1 MSLKNKLNRMK
12 KHMNLEPVK
21 HSSPIPEN
29 AEIVKDI
36 PYLEKWLENDTVSY
50 HFDDDYC
57 FIREVRYPLN
67 HEHGL
72 YAFSELKTIVK
83 EWNQAPLEHPLST
96 KGRKSEELFFFD
108 TETTGLGGGAGNTI
122 FLLGYAYIEGEE
134 VVVKQHILREPGSE
148 IPLYQSFLENINYE
162 TLVTYNGKSF
172 DWPQLKT
179 RHTLIKEHVP
189 KLPEFG
195 HFDLYHASRRLWKNK
210 LERVKLSAVET
221 DILGV
226 HRKDDIPGYLAP
238 MIYFDFVERKNPEI
252 LFGIMKHNEMDVLSL
267 ITLYIHLSRK
277 ILQLDGYTEESMQI
291 ARWLDYL
298 GKKQESV
305 DAYEKIVAAGNEEDR
320 IIAGHALAFQKKKQ
334 KQYNEALEIWRGVAL
349 KGHAQLKIAASIE
362 CAKLY
367 EHQFKDVSAALECS
381 MDAHH
386 EMMRKENG
394 AVDEKKQIELEKRIS
409 RLEQKQISKGSASGA
424 RKSAVPIS
432 E

>member
-12 KHMNLEPVK
+12 THMNLEPVK
-21 HSSPIPEN
+21 LPSEEEN
-29 AEIVKDI
+29 NHIVNEEI
-36 PYLEKWLENDTVSY
+36 PYLEKWQENDTVSF

-57 FIREVRYPLN
+57 FIREVRYPIN
-67 HEHGL
+67 HKHGL
-72 YAFSELKTIVK
+72 YAFSELKKIVN
-83 EWNQAPLEHPLST
+83 EWNQTSLEHPLSAR
-96 KGRKSEELFFFD
+96 GVKSEDLFFFD

-122 FLLGYAYIEGEE
+122 FLLGYAYLEGEE
-134 VVVKQHILREPGSE
+134 VVVKQHILPQPGSE

-179 RHTLIKEHVP
+179 RHTLVKEHVP

-210 LERVKLSAVET
+210 LERVKLSVVET

-226 HRKDDIPGYLAP
+226 HREDDIPGYLAP

-252 LFGIMKHNEMDVLSL
+252 LFGIMKHNELDILSL

-277 ILQLDGYTEESMQI
+277 ILQIDGYTEESMEI
-291 ARWLDYL
+291 ARWLAYL
-298 GKKQESV
+298 GKKEESV
-305 DAYEKIVAAGNEEDR
+305 ETYEKIVEAGNEEDR

-334 KQYNEALEIWRGVAL
+334 QQFNEALEIWKEVAL
-349 KGHAQLKIAASIE
+349 KGNVQIRIQAQIE

-367 EHQFKDVSAALECS
+367 EHQFKEVGTALKC
-381 MDAHH
+381 AKIAQQ
-386 EMMRKENG
+386 EMVREG
-394 AVDEKKQIELEKRIS
+394 TIPRKKQLELEKRIR
-409 RLEQKQISKGSASGA
+409 RLEKKRGI
-424 RKSAVPIS
+424 
-432 E
+432 

>member
-12 KHMNLEPVK
+12 KHMNLEQVKPALPV
-21 HSSPIPEN
+21 EN
-29 AEIVKDI
+29 TGSAGDI
-36 PYLEKWLENDTVSY
+36 PYFEKWMENDTVSY
-50 HFDDDYC
+50 HFDDDHC
-57 FIREVRYPLN
+57 FIREVRYPLD
-67 HEHGL
+67 HKHGK
-72 YAFSELKTIVK
+72 YAFSELKEIVK
-83 EWNQAPLEHPLST
+83 EWNRTPLSHPLST

-108 TETTGLGGGAGNTI
+108 TETTGLGGGTGNTI
-122 FLLGYAYIEGEE
+122 FLLGYAYIVGEE

-252 LFGIMKHNEMDVLSL
+252 LFGIMKHNEIDVLSL

-277 ILQLDGYTEESMQI
+277 ILQLDGYTEESIEI
-291 ARWLDYL
+291 ARWFDYL
-298 GKKQESV
+298 GKKQESA
-305 DAYEKIVAAGNEEDR
+305 DAYEKILVAGNEEDR
-320 IIAGHALAFQKKKQ
+320 IVAGHALAFQKKKQ
-334 KQYNEALEIWRGVAL
+334 KQYIEALDIWKEVAL
-349 KGHAQLKIAASIE
+349 KGDDQLRVAAKIE

-381 MDAHH
+381 LAAKE
-386 EMMRKENG
+386 EMAGGEYG
-394 AVDEKKQIELEKRIS
+394 LAAEKKRIELEKRIR
-409 RLEQKQISKGSASGA
+409 RLEQKEIAIDFANGA
-424 RKSAVPIS
+424 RK
-432 E
+432 

>member
-12 KHMNLEPVK
+12 THMNLEPVNNP
-21 HSSPIPEN
+21 SPIEEDSTSVN
-29 AEIVKDI
+29 TDI
-36 PYLEKWLENDTVSY
+36 PFHDKWLENDTVSF

-67 HEHGL
+67 HKHGL
-72 YAFSELKTIVK
+72 YSFSELKKIVK
-83 EWNQAPLEHPLST
+83 EWNQTSLVHPLSA
-96 KGRKSEELFFFD
+96 KGVKSEELFFFD

-122 FLLGYAYIEGEE
+122 FLLGYAYLEGEE
-134 VVVKQHILREPGSE
+134 VVVKQHILPQPGSE

-210 LERVKLSAVET
+210 LERVKLSVVET

-226 HRKDDIPGYLAP
+226 NREDDIPGYLAP

-252 LFGIMKHNEMDVLSL
+252 LFGIMKHNEVDILSL

-277 ILQLDGYTEESMQI
+277 ILQIDGYTEESMEI

-298 GKKQESV
+298 GKKEESV
-305 DAYEKIVAAGNEEDR
+305 ETYQRILEVGSEEDR
-320 IIAGHALAFQKKKQ
+320 IIAGNALAFQKKKQ
-334 KQYNEALEIWRGVAL
+334 KQFNEALEIWKEVAL
-349 KGHAQLKIAASIE
+349 KGDVHLRIQAQIE
-362 CAKLY
+362 CAKLF
-367 EHQFKDVSAALECS
+367 EHQFNDIASAINCARN
-381 MDAHH
+381 AHK
-386 EMMRKENG
+386 EMMRTENG
-394 AVDEKKQIELEKRIS
+394 NYQAKKILDLEKRIQ
-409 RLEQKQISKGSASGA
+409 RLERKKGSKG
-424 RKSAVPIS
+424 RLV
-432 E
+432 

>member
-12 KHMNLEPVK
+12 THMNLEPVK
-21 HSSPIPEN
+21 LPSEEEN
-29 AEIVKDI
+29 NHIVNEEI
-36 PYLEKWLENDTVSY
+36 PYLEKWQENDTVSF

-57 FIREVRYPLN
+57 FIREVRYPIN
-67 HEHGL
+67 HKHGL
-72 YAFSELKTIVK
+72 YAFSELKKIVN
-83 EWNQAPLEHPLST
+83 EWNQTSLEHPLSAR
-96 KGRKSEELFFFD
+96 GVKSEDLFFFD

-122 FLLGYAYIEGEE
+122 FLLGYAYLEGEE
-134 VVVKQHILREPGSE
+134 VVVKQHILPQPGSE

-179 RHTLIKEHVP
+179 RHTLVKEHVP

-210 LERVKLSAVET
+210 LERVKLSVVET

-226 HRKDDIPGYLAP
+226 HREDDIPGYLAP

-252 LFGIMKHNEMDVLSL
+252 LFGIMKHNELDILSL

-277 ILQLDGYTEESMQI
+277 ILQIDGYTEESMEI
-291 ARWLDYL
+291 ARWLAYL
-298 GKKQESV
+298 GKKEESV
-305 DAYEKIVAAGNEEDR
+305 ETYEKIVEAGNEEDR

-334 KQYNEALEIWRGVAL
+334 QQFNEALEIWKEVAL
-349 KGHAQLKIAASIE
+349 KGNVQIRIQAQIE

-367 EHQFKDVSAALECS
+367 EHQFKEVGTALKC
-381 MDAHH
+381 AKIAQQ
-386 EMMRKENG
+386 EMVREG
-394 AVDEKKQIELEKRIS
+394 TIPGKKQLELEKRIR
-409 RLEQKQISKGSASGA
+409 RLEKKEESKG
-424 RKSAVPIS
+424 IS
-432 E
+432 V

>member
-12 KHMNLEPVK
+12 KHMNIEPVQ
-21 HSSPIPEN
+21 HASPIADN
-29 AEIVKDI
+29 AEVVKDI

-50 HFDDDYC
+50 HFDGDYC
-57 FIREVRYPLN
+57 FIREVRYPLD
-67 HEHGL
+67 HKHGI
-72 YAFSELKTIVK
+72 YAFSELNKIVK
-83 EWNQAPLEHPLST
+83 EWNQAPLSHPLST

-148 IPLYQSFLENINYE
+148 IPLYQSFLESINYE

-226 HRKDDIPGYLAP
+226 HRLDDIPGYLAP

-277 ILQLDGYTEESMQI
+277 ILQMDGYTEESMEI

-298 GKKQESV
+298 GKKQESA
-305 DAYEKIVAAGNEEDR
+305 DAYEKILVAGNEEER
-320 IIAGHALAFQKKKQ
+320 IMAGHALAFQKKKQ
-334 KQYNEALEIWRGVAL
+334 KQYNEALDIWKEVAL
-349 KGHAQLKIAASIE
+349 KGNVQLRVAARIE
-362 CAKLY
+362 CAKLF
-367 EHQFKDVSAALECS
+367 EHQFKDVPAALEC
-381 MDAHH
+381 AVAAQR
-386 EMMRKENG
+386 EMMAKG
-394 AVDEKKQIELEKRIS
+394 QGFPAEKKKIELEKRIR
-409 RLEQKQISKGSASGA
+409 RLEKKEKSKDLADGA
-424 RKSAVPIS
+424 RKSAGPIN

>member
-12 KHMNLEPVK
+12 THMNLEK
-21 HSSPIPEN
+21 HTSPIEVIDQKEN
-29 AEIVKDI
+29 EEI
-36 PYLEKWLENDTVSY
+36 PYFEKWLENDTVSF
-50 HFDDDYC
+50 HFDGDYC
-57 FIREVRYPLN
+57 FIREVRYPIN
-67 HEHGL
+67 HKHGL
-72 YAFSELKTIVK
+72 YAFSELKKVVK
-83 EWNQAPLEHPLST
+83 EWNQASLEHPLSA
-96 KGRKSEELFFFD
+96 KGVKSEDLFFFD

-122 FLLGYAYIEGEE
+122 FLLGYAYLEGEE
-134 VVVKQHILREPGSE
+134 VVVKQHILPQPGSE

-195 HFDLYHASRRLWKNK
+195 HFDLYHASRRLWRNK

-226 HRKDDIPGYLAP
+226 HREDDIPGYLAP

-252 LFGIMKHNEMDVLSL
+252 LFGIMKHNEWDILSL

-277 ILQLDGYTEESMQI
+277 ILQIDGYTEESMEI

-298 GKKQESV
+298 GKKEESV
-305 DAYEKIVAAGNEEDR
+305 ETYQKILEAGSEEDR
-320 IIAGHALAFQKKKQ
+320 IMAGHALAFQKKKL
-334 KQYNEALEIWRGVAL
+334 KQFNEALEIWKEVAL
-349 KGHAQLKIAASIE
+349 KGNVQIRIQAQIE

-367 EHQFKDVSAALECS
+367 EHQFKEVGHALKCS
-381 MDAHH
+381 IIAHQ
-386 EMMRKENG
+386 EMVREG
-394 AVDEKKQIELEKRIS
+394 VTQEKNQLELEKRIR
-409 RLEQKQISKGSASGA
+409 RLKKKEGSKDIY
-424 RKSAVPIS
+424 V
-432 E
+432 